1 MKKQIRLLPLL
12 ATLIAASTAHAQVSI
27 DDLTFGTVSL
37 NGNIVTAI
45 TDCDTAAS
53 GVLTIPTTAPDG
65 SAVKVIASRA
75 FKDCSQITEIMVPEG
90 IEAIWQYAFQSCT
103 SLEQI
108 SLPDSLQ
115 NINWY
120 TFWNTGLTSL
130 HLPRQIT
137 FIPTGLV
144 RDCSQLSHITW
155 ESTITEIQAGA
166 FEKCTSLA
174 TLDLSDTPIDTIA
187 DTTFYLSGIVD
198 IRLPDTL
205 KEIKSDAFEYCRSL
219 RHIAIPAGVTN
230 IAYQAFNQA
239 NNLNTVIMPKSAVN
253 FEDRAFQFCNLTGIF
268 WRGAPPLAIG
278 ADAFDS
284 GDPTVH
290 HCYPDQVTAF
300 SSAGLPGSVNQVDYP
315 FDGTDVASMEIVV
328 TNNQIQIEFPET
340 AGTTDWN
347 YEFQISSDI
356 IESDWSTITPT
367 KSMEG
372 NTATYILPIEN
383 TPHYHR
389 VSAEN
394 TFL

>member
-1 MKKQIRLLPLL
+1 MKKQNLLLPLL
-12 ATLIAASTAHAQVSI
+12 ATLIVASTAHAQVSI
-27 DDLTFGTVSL
+27 DDLTFGPASF
-37 NGNIVTAI
+37 NGNTVTAI

-65 SAVKVIASRA
+65 SAVKVIAADA
-75 FKDCSQITEIMVPEG
+75 FKECSQITEVIVPEG
-90 IEAIWQYAFQSCT
+90 IEAIWQYAFQNCT

-108 SLPDSLQ
+108 SLPDNLQ
-115 NINWY
+115 DIGIRY
-120 TFWNTGLTSL
+120 TFRNTGLTSL

-137 FIPTGLV
+137 VIPTGLV

-155 ESTITEIQAGA
+155 EGMIT
-166 FEKCTSLA
+166 
-174 TLDLSDTPIDTIA
+174 DIA
-187 DTTFYLSGIVD
+187 
-198 IRLPDTL
+198 
-205 KEIKSDAFEYCRSL
+205 
-219 RHIAIPAGVTN
+219 H
-230 IAYQAFNQA
+230 QAFHQA

-268 WRGAPPLAIG
+268 WRGASPSAIG
-278 ADAFDS
+278 SDAFDN

-290 HCYPDQVTAF
+290 HCYPDQVAAF
-300 SSAGLPGSVNQVDYP
+300 SSAGLPGSINQVDYP
-315 FDGTDVASMEIVV
+315 FDGTDVASLQIVV

-347 YEFQISSDI
+347 FEFQISSDI
-356 IESDWSTITPT
+356 IEGDWSTITPT

-372 NTATYILPIEN
+372 NTAIYTLPIEN

-389 VSAEN
+389 ISTEN